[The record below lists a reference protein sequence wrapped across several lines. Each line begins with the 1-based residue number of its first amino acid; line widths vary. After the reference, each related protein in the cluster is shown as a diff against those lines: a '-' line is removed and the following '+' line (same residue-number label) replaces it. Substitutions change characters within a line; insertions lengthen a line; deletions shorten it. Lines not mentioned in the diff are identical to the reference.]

1 MCRLGC
7 KCLTALLTLTEARLK
22 DPSPG
27 IVKIKGFK
35 KVFNYREI
43 GSDTEEEEAEETP
56 EETSEEDE
64 EVVKPKREKPKPK
77 RFMKKR
83 VSSDSENEPLQSKR
97 QKQQAEFFFSK
108 KGRRES
114 SGRSGKSRRQQSN
127 EGMSSSHVFTNFE
140 STKFFHDFLFNGL
153 QSVLF
158 LKMNSHIILAFFV
171 HFENFFPEKNK
182 RENFVKKKS

>member
-1 MCRLGC
+1 MSDS
-7 KCLTALLTLTEARLK
+7 TSYTYRLK

-27 IVKIKGFK
+27 IVETKGFK

-108 KGRRES
+108 KGGRES
-114 SGRSGKSRRQQSN
+114 SGRNGKSRRQQSN

-171 HFENFFPEKNK
+171 HFENFFPEKKQK
-182 RENFVKKKS
+182 RKFCKKKSRRHRIRENM